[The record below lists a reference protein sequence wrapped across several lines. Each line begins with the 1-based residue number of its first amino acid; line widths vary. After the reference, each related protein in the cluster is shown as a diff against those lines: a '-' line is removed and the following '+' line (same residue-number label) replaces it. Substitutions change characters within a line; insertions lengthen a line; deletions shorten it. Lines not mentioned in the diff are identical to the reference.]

1 MNLDD
6 FSGRGLLRRWYLL
19 DGQAR
24 CPFDAVEPKRLS
36 PAQRDAILATNA
48 LVRDRLSAVEAYE
61 AAQHLLAGERP
72 DENVWTED
80 GEGGRA
86 VIQNPAFAAWLAAEQ
101 TVEDVSDETL
111 ALARLRAGIYPLDE
125 QDQPIVPTPDDPGPD
140 PLADL
145 PPYEPVPEEIS
156 DRQFAQELAIR
167 GVITEAEALAWAGAG
182 TLPAAMMAA
191 INKLPADQR
200 FAAKMSLASATT
212 YRRSHPLA
220 DMLGG
225 LLGYDAAEI
234 DDLWRAAAAHI

>member
-24 CPFDAVEPKRLS
+24 CPFDAVEPARLS
-36 PAQRDAILATNA
+36 QAQRDAILANNA
-48 LVRDRLSAVEAYE
+48 DVRDKLAAVEAYE
-61 AAQHLLAGERP
+61 AAQRLLAGDKP
-72 DENVWTED
+72 DEGVWIED

-86 VIQNPAFAAWLAAEQ
+86 LIPNPAHTAWLAAEQ
-101 TVEDVSDETL
+101 AVENVSDETL
-111 ALARLRAGIYPLDE
+111 ALARLRGGIYPLDE
-125 QDQPIVPTPDDPGPD
+125 KDQPIVPEPDDPGPD

-167 GVITEAEALAWAGAG
+167 GIITENEALAWAGAG

-220 DMLGG
+220 NMLGA
-225 LLGYDAAEI
+225 LLGYDAAEV
-234 DDLWRAAAAHI
+234 DDLWRAAAKH